1 MIFRGNTR
9 LFDKPEQELTTST
22 GTIRLL
28 TIDGINSYSD
38 LNNKIIPIIA
48 YTDGEAN
55 ATININNLGAR
66 DIVYFGTYGTVNV
79 VDDWIEAG
87 QLYILYYD
95 TDNDWFIMFNFIH
108 PTAKSDICRVGSDIL
123 NLTNDSGVD
132 DITNAFGSVS
142 LETAFIEAIID
153 GKIILLSKLNATTD
167 YDNLIPIKYNSTTA
181 DVTVVGET
189 PNVKDTISILDL
201 DNQQIKTL
209 AFTRTTS
216 TFTYTAVTVTTTPI
230 SGGSGGGVTEEQVQ
244 SMIDESVGTIN
255 TELDNINGEVV

>member
-22 GTIRLL
+22 GTTRLL

-95 TDNDWFIMFNFIH
+95 TDNDWFVMFNFIH
-108 PTAKSDICRVGSDIL
+108 PAAKSDICRVGSDIL

-153 GKIILLSKLNATTD
+153 GKIILLSKLNAATD
-167 YDNLIPIKYNSTTA
+167 YETLIPIKYNS
-181 DVTVVGET
+181 VTSDNT
-189 PNVKDTISILDL
+189 NVTDTISILDL

-209 AFTRTTS
+209 SFTRTTS
-216 TFTYTAVTVTTTPI
+216 TFTYTAVTVTTIPI
-230 SGGSGGGVTEEQVQ
+230 SGGSGGVTEEQVQ

>member
-38 LNNKIIPIIA
+38 LNNKIIPVIA
-48 YTDGEAN
+48 YIDGEAN
-55 ATININNLGAR
+55 ATININNLGAK
-66 DIVYFGTYGTVNV
+66 DIVYFGAYGIVNV

-95 TDNDWFIMFNFIH
+95 TDNDWFVMFNFIH
-108 PTAKSDICRVGSDIL
+108 PTAKSDICRVGSNIL

-167 YDNLIPIKYNSTTA
+167 YDNLIPIKYNS
-181 DVTVVGET
+181 VTSDNT
-189 PNVKDTISILDL
+189 NVIDTISILDL

-209 AFTRTTS
+209 AFTRTSS
-216 TFTYTAVTVTTTPI
+216 TFIYTAVKITTTDI
-230 SGGSGGGVTEEQVQ
+230 SGGRKF
-244 SMIDESVGTIN
+244 
-255 TELDNINGEVV
+255 NISNHNFR

>member
-22 GTIRLL
+22 GTARLL

-48 YTDGEAN
+48 YIDGEAN

-95 TDNDWFIMFNFIH
+95 TDNDWFVMFNFIH

-167 YDNLIPIKYNSTTA
+167 YDNLIPIEYNS
-181 DVTVVGET
+181 VTSDNT
-189 PNVKDTISILDL
+189 NVTDTISILDL

-209 AFTRTTS
+209 SFTRTTS

>member
-9 LFDKPEQELTTST
+9 LFDKPEQELETST
-22 GTIRLL
+22 GTTRLL

-38 LNNKIIPIIA
+38 LSNKIVPVIS
-48 YTDGEAN
+48 YSDGKAN
-55 ATININNLGAR
+55 ATMNINNLGAK
-66 DIVYFGTYGTVNV
+66 DIVYFGTYGIVNV
-79 VDDWIEAG
+79 VDDWTEAG

-95 TDNDWFIMFNFIH
+95 TDNDWFVMFNFIH
-108 PTAKSDICRVGSDIL
+108 PAAKSDICKVGSDIL

-142 LETAFIEAIID
+142 LETAFIEAITN
-153 GKIILLSKLNATTD
+153 GKIILLSKLNATTE
-167 YDNLIPIKYNSTTA
+167 YNNLVPIKYNSKV
-181 DVTVVGET
+181 DDLTVVGET
-189 PNVKDTISILDL
+189 PNVTDTISILDL

-209 AFTRTTS
+209 SFIRTTS

-230 SGGSGGGVTEEQVQ
+230 SGGSGGVTEEQVQ
-244 SMIDESVGTIN
+244 NMIDESVGTIN

>member
-22 GTIRLL
+22 GIIRLL

-48 YTDGEAN
+48 YTDGKAN

-95 TDNDWFIMFNFIH
+95 TDNDWFVMFNFIH

-167 YDNLIPIKYNSTTA
+167 YETLIPIKYNS
-181 DVTVVGET
+181 VTSDNT
-189 PNVKDTISILDL
+189 NVTDTIVILDVS
-201 DNQQIKTL
+201 NSQIKTL
-209 AFTRTTS
+209 SFTRTTS

-230 SGGSGGGVTEEQVQ
+230 SGGSGGGVTEKQVQ